1 MLAPGM
7 DLPWVVGVAAAKQ
20 NAANLKTYGWEL
32 ELNWRDRIKDFNY
45 RIGFNL
51 YDSQSEITKFNNET
65 NLLGSYRK
73 GQKIGEIWGYVTDR
87 FYREDDFNADGTL
100 KEGIP
105 IPKGVGKVYPGD
117 ILYKTLM
124 MMPALYGVEKEQRTI
139 RATNVSSVT
148 LHLASIMASMQV

>member
-1 MLAPGM
+1 M

-20 NAANLKTYGWEL
+20 NAADLKTYGWEL
-32 ELNWRDRIKDFNY
+32 ELNWRDRIKDFSY

-65 NLLGSYRK
+65 NLLGTYRK

-105 IPKGVGKVYPGD
+105 IPKGVGKVYPGMCF
-117 ILYKTLM
+117 IRILM
-124 MMPALYGVEKEQRTI
+124 MMPVPSGLEKGQQTI
-139 RATNVSSVT
+139 RVTNVLSVI
-148 LHLASIMASMQV
+148 LHRVSITESMQV

>member
-65 NLLGSYRK
+65 NCWAPIAK
-73 GQKIGEIWGYVTDR
+73 GRRLVKY
-87 FYREDDFNADGTL
+87 
-100 KEGIP
+100 
-105 IPKGVGKVYPGD
+105 GD
-117 ILYKTLM
+117 M
-124 MMPALYGVEKEQRTI
+124 
-139 RATNVSSVT
+139 
-148 LHLASIMASMQV
+148 